1 MAQRIAALGF
11 CMCCCLAA
19 QPVAAALDTGAVR
32 VEPSEI
38 RAGIFYHGAQVTVTF
53 EAPADSRIAVVLEGA
68 RKTVELKE
76 KKKLFGLLWMNA
88 GEIRFENL
96 PTVYKVATGAPRG
109 GGAVEQAEL
118 LMAVGYPA
126 LEQDAGIA
134 EETDQNDF
142 REYLKLKEREHLYG
156 IMPDRIS
163 VSEEGEGSI
172 RGEVVF
178 ERPAKASAGRYSIR
192 LFAVENDRVHQLAEG
207 GVTVRQVGA
216 AAFISHLAENHGLAY
231 GVLAAV
237 FAVLIGLLT
246 GVVFG
251 LGGKGGH

>member
-1 MAQRIAALGF
+1 MARRLSALGF
-11 CMCCCLAA
+11 YMCCCLAA
-19 QPVAAALDTGAVR
+19 QPGAAALDKGALR
-32 VEPSEI
+32 IEPSEI
-38 RAGIFYHGAQVTVTF
+38 RAGTFYHGAQLTVTC
-53 EAPADSRIAVVLEGA
+53 EAPAGTRIAVVLEGA
-68 RKTVELKE
+68 REAVELKE

-118 LMAVGYPA
+118 LMGVGYPA

-134 EETDQNDF
+134 EETDRTYF

-156 IMPDRIS
+156 IMPDTIS
-163 VSEEGEGSI
+163 VTEDGDGSI

-178 ERPAKASAGRYSIR
+178 ELPAKASTGRYSIR
-192 LFAVENDRVHQLAEG
+192 LFDVANDRVQQLAEG

-231 GVLAAV
+231 GLLAAV

>member
-1 MAQRIAALGF
+1 MARRIAALGLCIGF
-11 CMCCCLAA
+11 CLIA
-19 QPVAAALDTGAVR
+19 QPVAEALDNGILR

-38 RAGIFYHGAQVTVTF
+38 RAGTFYHGAQLTVHC
-53 EAPADSRIAVVLEGA
+53 EAPAGTRIAVVLEGS
-68 RKTVELKE
+68 RETVELKE

-118 LMAVGYPA
+118 LMGVGYAA
-126 LEQDAGIA
+126 LEQDAGIT
-134 EETDQNDF
+134 EEADRNNF
-142 REYLKLKEREHLYG
+142 REYLKLKEREGLYG
-156 IMPDRIS
+156 IMPDTIS
-163 VSEEGEGSI
+163 VTEDGEGKI

-178 ERPAKASAGRYSIR
+178 ELPAKASTGSYSIR
-192 LFAVENDRVHQLAEG
+192 LFDVANDRVQQLADGE
-207 GVTVRQVGA
+207 VTVRQVGA

-231 GVLAAV
+231 GLLAAV